1 MAEDISS
8 SMSSLNVLA
17 VTFDED
23 ANAYEALTNLK
34 ELESQHQIG
43 LRAAAVVGRAEDGE
57 ILSKDELGLDGLS
70 ATATGDD
77 EDMRSLLAEIGLEV
91 EIDHDTLLAEVSEQ
105 SPEAIDTAMAHL
117 GGTVLRRPAG
127 EVEAEVVAAE
137 HAQREAKGKAPKE
150 LLHPH
155 HEKQMEHIREK
166 LAELM
171 AKLHR
176 HKGSRRRPPDLG
188 PPRTGQA

>member
-17 VTFDED
+17 V
-23 ANAYEALTNLK
+23 
-34 ELESQHQIG
+34 
-43 LRAAAVVGRAEDGE
+43 DGE
-57 ILSKDELGLDGLS
+57 ILSKDELGLYGLS

-77 EDMRSLLAEIGLEV
+77 EDVRSRLAEIGLEV
-91 EIDHDTLLAEVSEQ
+91 ENDHDTLLAEV
-105 SPEAIDTAMAHL
+105 
-117 GGTVLRRPAG
+117 
-127 EVEAEVVAAE
+127 VAAE
-137 HAQREAKGKAPKE
+137 QARREAKGTAPKE
-150 LLHPH
+150 LLHGH
-155 HEKQMEHIREK
+155 HEKQMEDIREK
-166 LAELM
+166 LAELT